1 MPKKIISVD
10 SGDNME
16 ILKIKKLREDAKV
29 PNRATSGSAG
39 LDLCA
44 AIDEPVTL
52 EGGATAVIPT
62 GIAIALPSA
71 DYGAFVFP
79 RSGIAVKHGIGLLNS
94 VGVIDSDYRGEIM
107 VGVINQINTPY
118 TIQPGERIAQMVIMP
133 VSMMPVEEVSDLDET
148 ERGAGGFGST
158 GKK

>member
-1 MPKKIISVD
+1 
-10 SGDNME
+10 ME
-16 ILKIKKLREDAKV
+16 ILKIKKLRENAKV

-44 AIDEPVTL
+44 SIDEPITL

-71 DYGAFVFP
+71 NYGAFVFP

-94 VGVIDSDYRGEIM
+94 VGVIDSDYRGEIR
-107 VGVINQINTPY
+107 VVLLNHGKEPQTVEH
-118 TIQPGERIAQMVIMP
+118 GERVAQMLITP
-133 VSMMPVEEVSDLDET
+133 VLTPAYEEVPELDDT
-148 ERGAGGFGST
+148 ARGVGGFGST
-158 GKK
+158 GK